1 MHNSWIENKR
11 ICPPVPLGWE
21 WIPLKDVTQVQGGF
35 AFHSSDFTT
44 FGIPVVRMSD
54 LKQGMLDLSEAVK
67 VSDQTVCQLSQF
79 MLKKGDLI
87 IGMSGSITNY
97 AIVDEQNLPA
107 YLNQR
112 VGRLILK
119 DKNRA
124 NYNYLTHVLRSPF
137 YESWA
142 YKEAT
147 GVAQLNISSQ
157 QIEAMYFLLPPLP
170 EQRRIAEI
178 LDTIDEAIQKTEALI
193 SKLKAMKQGLL
204 HDLHTRGLDKN
215 GKLRDPKAHP
225 EQFKDSPLGRI
236 PKEWHT
242 TKLAKL
248 VIRAEYGI
256 SVSLEDD
263 SGIPVLRMNNL
274 IAGEVDLSELKYSKS
289 REASNLLLNP
299 RDVLFNRTN
308 SMEHVGKTAI
318 WRGQLEGTSFA
329 SYLVRI
335 VPDYSKLIPEYLNL
349 WLNSQSTQIL
359 IRKYATPSVHQV
371 NINPTNLQKADITL
385 PQSVEEQYTI
395 VDAVDVHD
403 ASIRTEEH
411 YRDKLKLQKKGLMH
425 DLLTGKFRVQGI
437 T

>member
-1 MHNSWIENKR
+1 MASSAHAKYLLKLPVDWERVPVRALGTVYAGGTPSRDIPRYWNGTIHWVIPAEITKLENKYLSKTNECITYEGLACCAAKLLPEGSLLVTTR
-11 ICPPVPLGWE
+11 ATIGGVAVSKLPVC
-21 WIPLKDVTQVQGGF
+21 TNQGF
-35 AFHSSDFTT
+35 KNIVPNEMSNVDFYYHL
-44 FGIPVVRMSD
+44 FSIIVPE
-54 LKQGMLDLSEAVK
+54 LSRLA
-67 VSDQTVCQLSQF
+67 
-79 MLKKGDLI
+79 
-87 IGMSGSITNY
+87 SGSTFPEI
-97 AIVDEQNLPA
+97 
-107 YLNQR
+107 NQR
-112 VGRLILK
+112 NFEAIIVPRP
-119 DKNRA
+119 
-124 NYNYLTHVLRSPF
+124 S
-137 YESWA
+137 
-142 YKEAT
+142 KE
-147 GVAQLNISSQ
+147 
-157 QIEAMYFLLPPLP
+157 

-204 HDLHTRGLDKN
+204 HDLLTRGLDKN

-371 NINPTNLQKADITL
+371 NINPTNLQKAGITL

-395 VDAVDVHD
+395 VDATDAHD
-403 ASIRTEEH
+403 ARIRTEEQ

-425 DLLTGKFRVQGI
+425 DLLTGKVRVKV
-437 T
+437 